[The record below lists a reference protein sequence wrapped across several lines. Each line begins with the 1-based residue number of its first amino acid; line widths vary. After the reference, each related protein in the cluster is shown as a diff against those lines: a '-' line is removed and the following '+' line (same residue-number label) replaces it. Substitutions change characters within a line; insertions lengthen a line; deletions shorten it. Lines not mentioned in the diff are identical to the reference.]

1 MGKQIKISKGFDIK
15 IVGAPTHDLES
26 LPPSDIFVL
35 KPSDFKDLTPKLLVA
50 EGDTVLAGQKVFFDK
65 DRPEIGFVSP
75 VSGEVVEI
83 VRVEK
88 RRISEIKILAD
99 KKIEFKQFDVSN
111 QNTKEGIKEILL
123 ESGCW
128 SYIRQRPFDVIPD
141 ITATPKAIFVSLFDT
156 APLAP
161 DYDFVLKNKKVELK
175 KGLEVLATLSGG
187 NLQIGVPNSST
198 LETIGNLSGASVN
211 EFKGPHPAGNVGIHI
226 HHISPILPG
235 QSVWYL
241 NPQDVC
247 IIGNLFLT
255 GKYDATRIIALG
267 GSGVVD
273 PQYYEVLTGQ
283 TLRSILEKKI
293 KEDNQ
298 RIIQG
303 NVLTGV
309 KSSESDYLSFY
320 TNQITVISEGNQP
333 EFLGWILPGFNKLS
347 LSRSYFSWLN
357 KSKTYDLDTN
367 THGEERAFVV
377 SGQYEKVLP
386 MNIMPVILLKAILA
400 QDIERMEQLGIYE
413 VSEED
418 FALCEF
424 VCTSKIEVQQII
436 RQGLEL
442 MQKEA

>member
-128 SYIRQRPFDVIPD
+128 SYIRQRPFDLIPD

-161 DYDFVLKNKKVELK
+161 DYDFVFKNKKVELK
-175 KGLEVLATLSGG
+175 KGLEVLAKLSGG

-255 GKYDATRIIALG
+255 GRYDATRIIALG

-283 TLRSILEKKI
+283 TLRNILEKKI

-357 KSKTYDLDTN
+357 KSKTYNLDTN